1 MKKEYDLSK
10 YKSRKNP
17 YAKML
22 KKQISIRIEPDTIE
36 YFKQLSETSGIAY
49 QNLMNMYL
57 TDCAQKNKKLK
68 LDWMKGKRRVCDK
81 PLVYLLIKKLDLI
94 GFKN

>member
-22 KKQISIRIEPDTIE
+22 KKQISIRLEPDTIE
-36 YFKQLSETSGIAY
+36 YFKLLSERTGIAY

-68 LDWMKGKRRVCDK
+68 LDWK
-81 PLVYLLIKKLDLI
+81 
-94 GFKN
+94 

>member
-17 YAKML
+17 FAKIL

-36 YFKQLSETSGIAY
+36 YFKQLSEKTGIAY

-57 TDCAQKNKKLK
+57 TDCAQKNRKIKF
-68 LDWMKGKRRVCDK
+68 DWK
-81 PLVYLLIKKLDLI
+81 
-94 GFKN
+94 